1 MPPWVAT
8 QSAAVGSHPELPMWV
23 ATQNAAGLWVLVRQA
38 MTVAKMALLKPHRSG
53 SARACQLRDAARHLA
68 DGGSGEVAKGRAQ
81 PLAKSGQSGTVT
93 LPPNL
98 ETAVSKIG
106 NPPGLETLAG
116 LDGRMPIRPVGLG
129 PCYGTYALTRT
140 V

>member
-1 MPPWVAT
+1 MCR
-8 QSAAVGSHPELPMWV
+8 
-23 ATQNAAGLWVLVRQA
+23 LWVLVRQA

-68 DGGSGEVAKGRAQ
+68 DGESGEVAKGRAQ

-93 LPPNL
+93 LPPDL

-129 PCYGTYALTRT
+129 PNFPASRLVHVEAADGDQ
-140 V
+140 

>member
-1 MPPWVAT
+1 MCR
-8 QSAAVGSHPELPMWV
+8 
-23 ATQNAAGLWVLVRQA
+23 LWVLVRQA

-53 SARACQLRDAARHLA
+53 SARACQLRGAARHLA
-68 DGGSGEVAKGRAQ
+68 DGESGEVAKGRAQ

-116 LDGRMPIRPVGLG
+116 LDGRMPIRSVGLG
-129 PCYGTYALTRT
+129 PCYGTYALTLT